1 MPNIFKRFMKPAA
14 VNYVFTDANELTDE
28 DEALAGEAAAET
40 LTDFDSAFDAD
51 FDEDFAADFDGD
63 FEHVE
68 GPARVGQEQTAE
80 TEPASEEEE
89 RPATPVDFA
98 RVQAEAI
105 LAAARLEA
113 EQIKAQALKDAEA
126 EVHELYRAARADG
139 YNGGFTEGM
148 AAAMSEAQAEIARQ
162 AEAQGAEVKRFLDD
176 ATHRRDLILQD
187 TKEDLRDL
195 ALAVAEKVIRIS
207 LKSSGD
213 ILLRMIETATEKHR
227 RCEWV
232 QIYIADCDTKNIALS
247 TPELTAALGHL
258 SNRIRI
264 IPMADDESGT
274 CIIEMPDEIID
285 ASVSTQMDNIRE
297 VIQNASGEN

>member
-1 MPNIFKRFMKPAA
+1 M
-14 VNYVFTDANELTDE
+14 
-28 DEALAGEAAAET
+28 
-40 LTDFDSAFDAD
+40 
-51 FDEDFAADFDGD
+51 
-63 FEHVE
+63 
-68 GPARVGQEQTAE
+68 
-80 TEPASEEEE
+80 
-89 RPATPVDFA
+89 
-98 RVQAEAI
+98 
-105 LAAARLEA
+105 
-113 EQIKAQALKDAEA
+113 KDAEA

>member
-1 MPNIFKRFMKPAA
+1 MPSIFKRFMKPAA
-14 VNYVFTDANELTDE
+14 VNYVFTDANELTDD

-80 TEPASEEEE
+80 TEPAPEEE